1 MSRQRKILIIEDQK
15 RERDALAR
23 VLKIEGYVPTA
34 LPGIRELAEHFSEP
48 FDLAICDL
56 RLGMES
62 GLDALNQIRENWH
75 GIPVI
80 MVTAYG
86 AIDSAVNAIKL
97 GAIDYLTKPLKPAEL
112 LTLLNRYLP
121 MERQDA
127 PSLHG
132 ATWLEKQLGTSGS
145 MVSVYAQVAEM
156 ASTSCPVLIVGE
168 QGSGHEL
175 VAAAIHEQSPRKH
188 RPFVEFRASSFAAS
202 AIEGELFGHGRTDY
216 YSRTKSNKGR
226 IALASSGT
234 LYIDEFFSVA
244 STIQKRLFDQLKVP
258 SKSNIDNKELEARLI
273 AGASLP
279 LADLFDQENI
289 GSEILSAMQHE
300 SIELPALREHPEDI
314 PSLIDHYLD
323 DCARRHLR
331 SRPLLDDALLNFLC
345 NYEWPGN
352 VRQLR
357 NAIENMLVLSR
368 SEQISMDDLTA
379 FLGGEHFN
387 DPAPLSTSEMSL
399 SELERVAVIG
409 ALKRSLGNKTHA
421 AQKLGISVRTLQR
434 KMKQWKLEGSDA
446 SLDS

>member
-1 MSRQRKILIIEDQK
+1 MSRQRRILIVEDQK

-23 VLKIEGYVPTA
+23 VLKMEGYVPVSVA
-34 LPGIRELAEHFSEP
+34 GIQELREHFSEP

-62 GLDALNQIRENWH
+62 GLDALHLVRENWH

-132 ATWLEKQLGTSGS
+132 VSWLEKQLGNSGK
-145 MVSVYAQVAEM
+145 MVSVYRRVAEM
-156 ASTSCPVLIVGE
+156 AAASCPVLIVGE
-168 QGSGHEL
+168 QGAGHEL
-175 VAAAIHEQSPRKH
+175 VAAAIHEQSLRKH
-188 RPFVEFRASSFAAS
+188 RPFVEFRAASFAVS
-202 AIEGELFGHGRTDY
+202 AVEGELFGHGKTDY
-216 YSRTKSNKGR
+216 YSRTKVNKGR

-234 LYIDEFFSVA
+234 LYIDEFFSIAPAV
-244 STIQKRLFDQLKVP
+244 QMRLLGHLSFS
-258 SKSNIDNKELEARLI
+258 SKSNSATKEFDARLI
-273 AGASLP
+273 AGANLP
-279 LADLFDQENI
+279 LADLFEQEHVSADVL
-289 GSEILSAMQHE
+289 SEMRKE
-300 SIELPALREHPEDI
+300 SIELPALREHREDI

-331 SRPLLDDALLNFLC
+331 SRPVLDEDLLSFLC

-368 SEQISMDDLTA
+368 SDQISMNELTA

-387 DPAPLSTSEMSL
+387 DTAPISTSEMSL
-399 SELERVAVIG
+399 CELERVAVIG

-434 KMKQWKLEGSDA
+434 KMKQWKLEGSEVDA
-446 SLDS
+446 